1 MDGWTDGHI
10 YGQTERSEIFFY
22 EDGTNI
28 VISYRWHKSHFYAG
42 GTNVIF

>member
-1 MDGWTDGHI
+1 MDI
-10 YGQTERSEIFFY
+10 YMVKQKDQKYFFY